1 MKTSEVFQHAL
12 EFLWDG
18 KEPNDNKET
27 YVCFCLEEANKY
39 YFFDLDK
46 YLSIIDVLLEGRG
59 CLEGWLLWNHNIIC
73 FGGKRN
79 TIKMQKTRKQW
90 LEHLIKH
97 YESIG
102 D

>member
-1 MKTSEVFQHAL
+1 MKTSEVFKCAL

-18 KEPNDNKET
+18 KEPRNNKNI
-27 YVCFCLEEANKY
+27 YICFCLESATY
-39 YFFDLDK
+39 HYFFDLDK
-46 YLSIIDVLLEGRG
+46 HLDIIDNLLEGVG
-59 CLEGWLLWNHNIIC
+59 CLENWLLWNYGIIVNQS
-73 FGGKRN
+73 KRN